1 MTDENTNA
9 SEHDDAAVKKED
21 VDKKLTAAKKKIK
34 ETDSKNTDTQKEKKN
49 IIEKLKAMGVMGS
62 PKNDTETGDAAG
74 NRGMLKVM
82 LSVSVVILVVGSFVW
97 ALNKEANNEQA
108 ASNTNN
114 VEQENHLSM
123 PPAFPTYQNNWHPS
137 SYNQNNNANYKQ
149 QQERFQQQRA
159 QHQKWL
165 KQQQEAAKQQRAEY
179 QKWAQQQQ
187 QAQKQYRLQQQ
198 QRAQQQQAQQ
208 RSLQEKWAQQQQV
221 QQPQTYYGYPQYG
234 NNGTSPHTYYNYQ
247 PWYQQPGQYYRR

>member
-1 MTDENTNA
+1 MTDENKKSNEQEDT
-9 SEHDDAAVKKED
+9 AVKKED
-21 VDKKLTAAKKKIK
+21 ENKMSTPAKKKIK
-34 ETDSKNTDTQKEKKN
+34 ETDSKNTDTQKDKKN

-74 NRGMLKVM
+74 NRGMFKVM

-97 ALNKEANNEQA
+97 VLNKEANNEQVV
-108 ASNTNN
+108 SSTNN
-114 VEQENHLSM
+114 VEQANRLSM
-123 PPAFPTYQNNWHPS
+123 PPAFQTYRNNWHPS

-198 QRAQQQQAQQ
+198 KWAQQQQAQQ

-221 QQPQTYYGYPQYG
+221 QQPQPYYGYPQYG
-234 NNGTSPHTYYNYQ
+234 NNGTSAPTYYNYQ
-247 PWYQQPGQYYRR
+247 SGYQQPGQYYRR